1 VTKLLN
7 RKCFFAIKASTPEF
21 YKIFSKKCPAFIRKH
36 LRQQALPLSEKAYYR
51 TGIKDG

>member
-1 VTKLLN
+1 M
-7 RKCFFAIKASTPEF
+7 FFYIKDIDTRI
-21 YKIFSKKCPAFIRKH
+21 YKYFLKKCPAFIRKH